1 MFFYLIVAYCACAV
15 SGYEYFRDRIPNGH
29 SVPHPCDSTQMWNG
43 VGHET
48 QEGGTP
54 RNSFGLD
61 WKANGASWGE
71 TICKMDSDGDGRTN
85 GEELGDPGCTWTI
98 GGTPSNT
105 ASSHPGI
112 CEPLDSQMCAGKNNF
127 LDCGNQG
134 FQCEAI
140 NQPDVFNISI
150 SFAPNTTVPAQE
162 TTYMCQVF
170 DLPEVATSGAYHL
183 IAAVPNIVNPAVA
196 HHMII
201 RGCIKDAATTDQHKA
216 APYQC
221 FMGDQIGCD
230 DIIAIWAVGST
241 GLCLPDEIGF
251 AVGVGG
257 YTQVSFE
264 IHWDNQLLLD
274 SYVDNSGFTLFLTP
288 NRRANNAGIFMIG
301 QNALQIPPQQQA
313 YSVSGR
319 CSGSCADTIY
329 ADNHTEIKI
338 AGAFNHMHYAGSAM
352 LSQVYDPATGALTD
366 LGRDTT
372 YDFNA
377 PIFYIFDEAVTVSR
391 RHELNV
397 TCTFNTMSRTEVTY
411 SGESTTEEMCYTF
424 LLYYPKEALTE
435 TQCTQ
440 SGDYDDCLRQ
450 NCEEQ
455 ASDFGVRVWTACSL
469 TKCLDTCKDIAMEA
483 EKHPCYSGSR
493 RQELLEYADKSGDV
507 NTAVLI
513 YGLFTRLESC
523 KTEIAN
529 DRCRAN
535 WDKPDVSV
543 AVSTYVTSVAAILT
557 VAVAHFV

>member
-105 ASSHPGI
+105 ASSHP
-112 CEPLDSQMCAGKNNF
+112 
-127 LDCGNQG
+127 
-134 FQCEAI
+134 
-140 NQPDVFNISI
+140 DVFNISI

-183 IAAVPNIVNPAVA
+183 IAAVPNIVNPA
-196 HHMII
+196 
-201 RGCIKDAATTDQHKA
+201 
-216 APYQC
+216 
-221 FMGDQIGCD
+221 IGCD

-338 AGAFNHMHYAGSAM
+338 AGAF
-352 LSQVYDPATGALTD
+352 
-366 LGRDTT
+366 
-372 YDFNA
+372 
-377 PIFYIFDEAVTVSR
+377 DEAVTVSR

-435 TQCTQ
+435 
-440 SGDYDDCLRQ
+440 R
-450 NCEEQ
+450 
-455 ASDFGVRVWTACSL
+455 
-469 TKCLDTCKDIAMEA
+469 
-483 EKHPCYSGSR
+483 SR